1 MPLALVPPPHANPAP
16 TQVEYYFSE
25 ANLSGDQFM
34 RDKIAADGGGFV
46 KLSLINS
53 GDSESRV
60 TLKFPGRVD
69 LVVTEAD
76 AASAVGK
83 LMSEVVP
90 PGHGAGAR
98 RLLGELGLAGVG
110 SLVRVVEAAP
120 SDGAD
125 VRNECLAATAGTHV
139 RR

>member
-1 MPLALVPPPHANPAP
+1 MVLPAPGPKERPLKGLRATLASVRAQAEVRSDPPPSPCLQRL
-16 TQVEYYFSE
+16 TQVADFPRPPQS
-25 ANLSGDQFM
+25 
-34 RDKIAADGGGFV
+34 AAT
-46 KLSLINS
+46 S
-53 GDSESRV
+53 
-60 TLKFPGRVD
+60 T
-69 LVVTEAD
+69 
-76 AASAVGK
+76 SAGVFA
-83 LMSEVVP
+83 EVAVVVP

-110 SLVRVVEAAP
+110 SLARVVEAAP